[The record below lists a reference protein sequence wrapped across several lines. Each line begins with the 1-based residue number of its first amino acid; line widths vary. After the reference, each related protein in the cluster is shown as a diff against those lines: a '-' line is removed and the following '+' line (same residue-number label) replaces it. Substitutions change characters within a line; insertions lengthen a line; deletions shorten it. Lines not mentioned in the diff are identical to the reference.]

1 MPRWKAGTGRSPAI
15 TAQQRIP
22 AVKLATRQQFEVPDR
37 KDKTGS
43 RTFTGVPAGG
53 RRRTTFDLRTY
64 MTSWMDPA
72 QSPAHGPLFQAGL
85 GGAPQCFRRQRRE
98 AARAVRLLVFAG
110 AARAD
115 TRAGSNVFR
124 ERSDS

>member
-1 MPRWKAGTGRSPAI
+1 MSYISSNENRFYAALESSYGQVSGITG
-15 TAQQRIP
+15 QQRIP
-22 AVKLATRQQFEVPDR
+22 AVKLSMRQQVEVPDR

-72 QSPAHGPLFQAGL
+72 QMPGHGPLFQAAL
-85 GGAPQCFRRQRRE
+85 GGAP
-98 AARAVRLLVFAG
+98 A
-110 AARAD
+110 
-115 TRAGSNVFR
+115 VFR
-124 ERSDS
+124 GATAGNGSSDKMLEFA